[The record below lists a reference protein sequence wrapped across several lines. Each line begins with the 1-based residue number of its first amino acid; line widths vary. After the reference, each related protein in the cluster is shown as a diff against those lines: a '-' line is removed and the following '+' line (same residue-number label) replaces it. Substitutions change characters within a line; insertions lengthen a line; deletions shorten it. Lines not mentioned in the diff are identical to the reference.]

1 MSDSNKET
9 YYVVNR
15 SKVLSEE
22 LDGETIIINLE
33 TGNYYSMNK
42 AGSALWGLLQ
52 DRRSYRTILTHLSAR
67 ADAEAGEF
75 KTSLDDA
82 LSLLKRDGL
91 VLESESG
98 NTAEPAPNGPDEGGT
113 LETVSITKYEDMQEM
128 LLADPIH
135 DVDKTGWPGVK
146 PDKK

>member
-1 MSDSNKET
+1 MNAKENIC
-9 YYVVNR
+9 YVVNQ

-42 AGSALWGLLQ
+42 AGSALWARLVSKQ
-52 DRRSYRTILTHLSAR
+52 AYQKICDELSAHCKSDIGVFKKSVE
-67 ADAEAGEF
+67 DAI
-75 KTSLDDA
+75 T
-82 LSLLKRDGL
+82 LLKNDGL
-91 VLESESG
+91 VTEGKSTGESG
-98 NTAEPAPNGPDEGGT
+98 DTTFETSEKFEP
-113 LETVSITKYEDMQEM
+113 VSIVRYDDMQEM

-146 PDKK
+146 PKKK